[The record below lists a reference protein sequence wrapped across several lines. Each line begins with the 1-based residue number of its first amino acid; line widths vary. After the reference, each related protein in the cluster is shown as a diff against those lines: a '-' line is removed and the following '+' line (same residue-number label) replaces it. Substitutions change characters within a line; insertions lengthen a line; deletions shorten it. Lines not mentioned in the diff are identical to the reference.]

1 MAFSVVLSPKVDGID
16 PMKVLFERYKYFS
29 NGSLNRLDGSDPV
42 RVFLAMFTYNK
53 AGDL

>member
-1 MAFSVVLSPKVDGID
+1 MIDILALSPKAVGIE
-16 PMKVLFERYKYFS
+16 PLKVLFERYKYFS